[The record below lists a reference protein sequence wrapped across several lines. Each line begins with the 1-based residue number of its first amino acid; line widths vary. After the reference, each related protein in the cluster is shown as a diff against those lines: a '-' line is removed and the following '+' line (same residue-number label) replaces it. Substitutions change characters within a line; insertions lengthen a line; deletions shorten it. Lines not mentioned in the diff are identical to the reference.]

1 MGSVAASRGLRERQ
15 KIQTREAILE
25 TASRLFAD
33 RGFDSVTVAAVA
45 RAADVS
51 EMTVFNHF
59 RTKEDLFFAK
69 MQFFEERLLAAVR
82 DRASGVSLVDA
93 FRQPVIEGLANVS
106 SEDRGDQIADAATLI
121 ARSPALQVREREI
134 VAGFTDR
141 LTEQLA
147 AETGARPDDVEP
159 RAVAEALMGTHRAL
173 VRYVRTSVLAGRRGR
188 SLVSSARSQAVRA
201 FTRLEHGLADF
212 GPKDD

>member
-1 MGSVAASRGLRERQ
+1 MRFMATSPGLRERQ
-15 KIQTREAILE
+15 KLQTREAILE
-25 TASRLFAD
+25 AASRLFAE
-33 RGFDSVTVAAVA
+33 RGFDAVTVAAVA

-59 RTKEDLFFAK
+59 PTKEDLFFAK
-69 MQFFEERLLAAVR
+69 MQFFEERLLASVQ
-82 DRASGVSLVDA
+82 DRASGVSLVEA
-93 FRQPVIEGLANVS
+93 FRQPVIEGLTNLS
-106 SEDRGDQIADAATLI
+106 SDDRAHQIADAAALM
-121 ARSPALQVREREI
+121 ARSPALQIREREI

-141 LTEQLA
+141 LTERLA
-147 AETGARPDDVEP
+147 AETGAHHDDVEP
-159 RAVAEALMGTHRAL
+159 RAVAEALMGAHRAL

-201 FTRLEHGLADF
+201 FSRLEHGLADF

>member
-1 MGSVAASRGLRERQ
+1 VGSVAASRGLRERQ